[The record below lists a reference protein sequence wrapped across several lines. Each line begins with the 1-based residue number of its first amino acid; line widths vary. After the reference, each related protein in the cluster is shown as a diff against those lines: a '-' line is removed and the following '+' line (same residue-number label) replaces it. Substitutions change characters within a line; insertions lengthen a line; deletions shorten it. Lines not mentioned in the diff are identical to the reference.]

1 MTMEGI
7 QRALIGK
14 KQAYRKDELYPSKY
28 AGTSILFDEDEDESR
43 SLLPKCSLLD
53 QSLAISVDAPKTPFF
68 DVKNTIGDSTR
79 DDDDDETS
87 RQLDED
93 EEQLRERVIPVS
105 TADTHWHDANLFDDP
120 LRITA
125 TSPPL
130 SMLHGIA
137 LCDDEVDMDE
147 PAHTHY
153 IRTPRTPKVV
163 YKGNLFESAPLSP
176 ITLPDDYGLE
186 RGLSFVESLTYSS
199 VNDDTHP
206 TSLLKMRNDCSTP
219 TMFQSSPLTSEPDDS
234 ILQQS
239 MSSFIGNDESMLVV
253 ERGLFDSVTK
263 SKKPPVKLYDE
274 NKSDLRETIQLP
286 TTARFMGSLPRA
298 RPLLKFEEDD
308 DDLENLSRLGLDTVY
323 HESKLQHQ
331 SPIKNDS
338 PLLMKAS
345 SSPTGVTEFHQDE
358 DFTFSLP
365 PPPATSPKI
374 DLISRLVDQVFGGC
388 QPLGGMACGG
398 IHVQC
403 SSEEYT
409 KKQQQQPAAAVE
421 KSWNKEFP
429 TPASS
434 SMKRPE
440 LVKRGYSPGEELA
453 LARQNA
459 NISHNMSCRKN
470 LRLRVVNFPS

>member
-68 DVKNTIGDSTR
+68 DVKITMGDSTR

-93 EEQLRERVIPVS
+93 EEQLRARVIPVS
-105 TADTHWHDANLFDDP
+105 TADTHWLDDP

-130 SMLHGIA
+130 SMSMLHGIA

-153 IRTPRTPKVV
+153 IRTPRTPKVEVV
-163 YKGNLFESAPLSP
+163 YKGESAPLSP

-186 RGLSFVESLTYSS
+186 RGLAYSS

-234 ILQQS
+234 LIRQSIS
-239 MSSFIGNDESMLVV
+239 MSSFIE
-253 ERGLFDSVTK
+253 K
-263 SKKPPVKLYDE
+263 
-274 NKSDLRETIQLP
+274 
-286 TTARFMGSLPRA
+286 
-298 RPLLKFEEDD
+298 PLL
-308 DDLENLSRLGLDTVY
+308 L
-323 HESKLQHQ
+323 
-331 SPIKNDS
+331 
-338 PLLMKAS
+338 KAS
-345 SSPTGVTEFHQDE
+345 SSPTGVMEL

-365 PPPATSPKI
+365 PPAAATSPKI
-374 DLISRLVDQVFGGC
+374 GLISRLVDQLFGGC
-388 QPLGGMACGG
+388 QPLGGIACGDV
-398 IHVQC
+398 HVQC
-403 SSEEYT
+403 SSEEST
-409 KKQQQQPAAAVE
+409 MEQQHAAAAAAAAEAGKGDFWVMG
-421 KSWNKEFP
+421 STF
-429 TPASS
+429 
-434 SMKRPE
+434 
-440 LVKRGYSPGEELA
+440 
-453 LARQNA
+453 ART
-459 NISHNMSCRKN
+459 
-470 LRLRVVNFPS
+470 